1 MSVLLDSVN
10 AMKANVEQAHVIFAQ
25 LDPLK
30 AAFDVE
36 EKNIAGIDRSKTY
49 FGVNADGTAT
59 LLSFDSANG
68 APKFDTAVPLPDE
81 PVTVPAPV
89 VAPTAPLLD
98 EPAAVE
104 DPAAVA
110 Q

>member
-10 AMKANVEQAHVIFAQ
+10 AMKANVEQAHVVMAQ

-49 FGVNADGTAT
+49 FGVNPDGTAT
-59 LLSFDSANG
+59 LLSFNPSNG
-68 APKFDTAVPLPDE
+68 APKFDLAVPLPDD
-81 PVTVPAPV
+81 PVPAPV
-89 VAPTAPLLD
+89 
-98 EPAAVE
+98 PAATIAE
-104 DPAAVA
+104 